1 MGGIMMLLAIL
12 VAVAVWCN
20 FTPALC
26 IALLLTFGHALI
38 GFIDDYIKVVM
49 KRNLGLTAAQKFFMQ
64 FVLAGA
70 YVYYIETHVQSDL
83 SIAIPGTEY
92 MLPLGWLYYVLVFLL
107 LVGTTNAVN
116 LTDGLDGLAA
126 SVTLPVTVAYAF
138 IAYNTGH
145 ADLSVFALAITGA
158 CLGFLLF
165 NHHPAKVFMGD
176 TGSLAIGGGVAALAL
191 LTHTELLL
199 VILGGIY
206 VMEATSVIMQVTY
219 FRLTGGR
226 RIFRMTPIH
235 HHFELGGWKETKIV
249 KRFFAA
255 SCLLCI
261 VGVLLWLNGNGGF

>member
-1 MGGIMMLLAIL
+1 
-12 VAVAVWCN
+12 
-20 FTPALC
+20 
-26 IALLLTFGHALI
+26 
-38 GFIDDYIKVVM
+38 M

-126 SVTLPVTVAYAF
+126 SVTLPVTVAYA
-138 IAYNTGH
+138 
-145 ADLSVFALAITGA
+145 LLAITGA

-261 VGVLLWLNGNGGF
+261 AGVLLWLNGNGGF